1 MIKTSLSREMACLWL
16 VAGQQR
22 QHFNAFVAASGI
34 LLAGFN
40 CGCCVQ
46 GPEADAESATLAP
59 VDAGPLEQRV
69 RVKLDVSGELFA
81 SAGRGEESVRQPI
94 EVSARF
100 DFMESKAQELPA
112 VAREAATRRY
122 LDATAEIR
130 VDGKVSRTVLAN
142 DARMLMVARLG
153 TTAVPFLAEAFL
165 SRDELDFLET
175 PFDSL
180 LLDELLPK
188 GPVAVGESWQI
199 SGDVTAGLLAID
211 TVENGVL
218 EATLKETG
226 DGRAQ
231 VSLAGIVDG
240 AADGVPTHVVVE
252 GTFTVPVSDVA
263 DSESLNRTH
272 LAGPVATVSVVLR
285 ERRQASHVAAGF
297 EVEARLSVSRTSQL
311 PANTSQSDA
320 AADSVANEV
329 VTAQESQSESLGSQ
343 ATQEKVV
350 RRQGVGQPETV
361 WHSDQAGRYDLVH
374 DQRWRIVEDGPSGLV
389 MRLIDCGALVGQCSI
404 TALPRADAD
413 VTPAIAEVQRD
424 IQRSLAGQFRA
435 VQEATETTLHSTATD
450 PIKMVRVVS
459 DGTAENLSF
468 RWIHCI
474 LWDTQGRRVS
484 ITFML
489 EASMQKRFGVA
500 DRELVE
506 GLRFVTTDSASKP
519 AAAKEARLPR

>member
-1 MIKTSLSREMACLWL
+1 MKLTSLLPEMDCLWL
-16 VAGQQR
+16 VAGRQR

-40 CGCCVQ
+40 CGRYVQ
-46 GPEADAESATLAP
+46 GQEAVAELATLAP
-59 VDAGPLEQRV
+59 VAAGPLEQRV

-94 EVSARF
+94 EMSARF
-100 DFMESKAQELPA
+100 DFVESKAQEPPA

-153 TTAVPFLAEAFL
+153 TTPVPFLAAAFL

-311 PANTSQSDA
+311 PANTSESDA
-320 AADSVANEV
+320 AADSIANEV
-329 VTAQESQSESLGSQ
+329 VTAQESQSEPQ
-343 ATQEKVV
+343 ATQEKAV
-350 RRQGVGQPETV
+350 RRQGIGQPETL
-361 WHSDQAGRYDLVH
+361 WHRDQAGRYDLVH
-374 DQRWRIVEDGPSGLV
+374 DQRWRMVEDGPSGLV

-519 AAAKEARLPR
+519 AVAKEARLPR

>member
-1 MIKTSLSREMACLWL
+1 MITTRHSLERAFLCL
-16 VAGQQR
+16 VARRQGQ
-22 QHFNAFVAASGI
+22 HLNAIVVVSGI
-34 LLAGFN
+34 LLAGFIRP
-40 CGCCVQ
+40 GGVQ
-46 GPEADAESATLAP
+46 GQETDAEESIAAS
-59 VDAGPLEQRV
+59 VAAGPLEQRV
-69 RVKLDVSGELFA
+69 RVKLDVAGELFA
-81 SAGRGEESVRQPI
+81 SAGRGEEPVRQPI

-100 DFMESKAQELPA
+100 DFMESKAQEPPV
-112 VAREAATRRY
+112 VARAAATRRY

-153 TTAVPFLAEAFL
+153 TTPVPFLAAAFL

-231 VSLAGIVDG
+231 ISLAGIVEG

-252 GTFTVPVSDVA
+252 GTFTVAASDVE
-263 DSESLNRTH
+263 DSESLNRQH

-311 PANTSQSDA
+311 PATTSESDA
-320 AADSVANEV
+320 AADSVATEV
-329 VTAQESQSESLGSQ
+329 VTAQESQSDTSATQ

-350 RRQGVGQPETV
+350 RRQGIGQPETV

-374 DQRWRIVEDGPSGLV
+374 DQRWRMVEDGPSGLV
-389 MRLIDCGALVGQCSI
+389 MRLVDCGALVGQCSI

-413 VTPAIAEVQRD
+413 VTPAIGEVQRD

-435 VQEATETTLHSTATD
+435 IEEATETTLHTTTIN

-459 DGTAENLSF
+459 AGTAENLPF

-474 LWDTQGRRVS
+474 LWDAQGRRVS
-484 ITFML
+484 VAFML
-489 EASMQKRFGVA
+489 EASMQKRFGDA

-506 GLRFVTTDSASKP
+506 GLQFVAKDSESKP
-519 AAAKEARLPR
+519 AVAKEARLPR

>member
-1 MIKTSLSREMACLWL
+1 MILTSLLPEMDCLWL
-16 VAGQQR
+16 VAGRQR
-22 QHFNAFVAASGI
+22 QHFNAFVAATGI
-34 LLAGFN
+34 LLTGFN
-40 CGCCVQ
+40 CGRYVQ
-46 GPEADAESATLAP
+46 GQEAVAELATLAP
-59 VDAGPLEQRV
+59 VAAGPLEQRV

-94 EVSARF
+94 EMSARF
-100 DFMESKAQELPA
+100 DFVESKAQEPPA

-130 VDGKVSRTVLAN
+130 VDGKVSRTVLGN

-153 TTAVPFLAEAFL
+153 TTPVPFLAAAFL

-218 EATLKETG
+218 EATLKETE

-252 GTFTVPVSDVA
+252 GTFTVPVSDVE

-311 PANTSQSDA
+311 PANTSESDA

-329 VTAQESQSESLGSQ
+329 VTAQESQSEPQ

-350 RRQGVGQPETV
+350 RRQGIGQPETL
-361 WHSDQAGRYDLVH
+361 WHRDQAGRYDLVH
-374 DQRWRIVEDGPSGLV
+374 DQRWRMVEDGPSGLV

-435 VQEATETTLHSTATD
+435 VEEATETTLHSTATN

-459 DGTAENLSF
+459 DGTAENLPF